1 VTPRISIPTATYFVR
16 RLREAVDNLWP
27 SVERSLRTQMSRDP
41 QFKKQLAAWTAKQGI
56 ANFGDVAF
64 YETVARQVVY
74 RLVGKILFYQSLRR
88 HVPTLPALDLA
99 EVNEALVMSR
109 LRDCFAEALKID
121 YQAVFEESIADHIPL
136 PQAAIDE
143 LVALTE
149 DLDRAHF
156 AEVPQDVMG
165 QVFEGLIP
173 YEERHALGQ
182 YFTRENLVDL
192 ISVFCIRDK
201 DDKVLDPACGTGTFL
216 IRGYD
221 RKKILGQEDHRR
233 LLSQLWG
240 VDIAHFPAE
249 LATINLFR
257 QDLSDADNFPR
268 IMACDFFEVT
278 PGQTFR
284 FPPPRAD
291 GTFGEFIEEPMP
303 VFDAAVSNF
312 PYIRQERIERR
323 VKGYKDQISHTIAED
338 WLAEYEGAFKLKK
351 RVAKDLANAKANGM
365 DLTPFYDEAEPRLS
379 GQADIYAYLFFHT
392 ARFLRPDGGRMG
404 IVTSNAWLDVAYGY
418 ELQRFFLNNFK
429 IAAILESRC
438 EPWFEE
444 AAINTI
450 VTVLERC
457 TDAEARDAHAVK
469 FVKVKRPLA
478 ELIPWDLKTE
488 AEARWEGLAELARRV
503 ENAAQAAGVGQPGQ
517 PTTYEDDDFRIRI
530 VRQGAL
536 REEVEANGK
545 TVKWGPYLRAPEVYL
560 ELLERCGDKLMAL
573 GEIAQPSRGCLTML
587 NEFFYLDDEAVR
599 RWSIEEEY
607 LQPLMK
613 SMGKSGRIRI
623 DVEALPHKV
632 FICREKLADLR
643 QEGKLGALRYIEWG
657 TQQRYTSGRHS
668 GLRWSENPWIQD
680 RKPGWWA
687 VPEYRTRPG
696 QVVWSKAYHD
706 RHPVRFS
713 PKPFIPDCR
722 LYFLDPAK
730 GVHIPLLAAVL
741 NSSIVALFLELTGRV
756 ILGEGVLDVMVEDAR
771 DYLLVPDVRQFTES
785 DRQSTLTAFQPLLD
799 RPIGS
804 VFQEIKRED
813 RQALD
818 SAVLGALDLD
828 PKEWLSRIYEGLT
841 TLVRERIELGRMRN
855 RRRKERVTRDTA
867 TLEQQALAEVL
878 PKGPKPFPAAF
889 FTRQIRQGEFE
900 TFALPHEPLRLE
912 RSPFGFGKYQLLT
925 EDGTVI
931 YEGNKF
937 QADYVRYTQ
946 MAGQFIVQMPKQPHH
961 VSKVLAEYRQYLR
974 ELRQRLHSA
983 IYNRALDQ
991 AVAERLTEKVW
1002 RELGLPEVEGT

>member
-1 VTPRISIPTATYFVR
+1 VTLRTSVPTATYFVR

-27 SVERSLRTQMSRDP
+27 PVERSLRTQMSRDP

-56 ANFGDVAF
+56 ANFGDAAF

-88 HVPTLPALDLA
+88 HVPTLPPLDLA

-182 YFTRENLVDL
+182 YFTREDLVDL
-192 ISVFCIRDK
+192 INAFCIRDK
-201 DDKVLDPACGTGTFL
+201 DDKVLDPTCGTGTFL

-257 QDLSDADNFPR
+257 QDLSDPDNFPR

-303 VFDAAVSNF
+303 VFDAVVSNF

-323 VKGYKDQISHTIAED
+323 VKGYKDQIGRTIAED
-338 WLAEYEGAFKLKK
+338 WLAEYEDAFKLKK
-351 RVAKDLANAKANGM
+351 RVAKDMANAKANGM
-365 DLTPFYDEAEPRLS
+365 DLTPFYDEAELRLS

-429 IAAILESRC
+429 IVAILESRC

-450 VTVLERC
+450 VTILERC
-457 TDAEARDAHAVK
+457 PDAAARDAHAVK

-503 ENAAQAAGVGQPGQ
+503 ESAAEVAGTGQPGR
-517 PTTYEDDDFRIRI
+517 PTTYEDTDFRIRI

-536 REEVEANGK
+536 RREVEANGK
-545 TVKWGPYLRAPEVYL
+545 TVKWGPYLRAPEVYFEIL
-560 ELLERCGDKLMAL
+560 DKCRDKLVPLKEVADIRF
-573 GEIAQPSRGCLTML
+573 GIKTGINA
-587 NEFFYLDDEAVR
+587 FFYLTQEEAR
-599 RWSIEEEY
+599 RWGIEEEF
-607 LQPLMK
+607 LKPVIK
-613 SMGKSGRIRI
+613 SPREATGILVESGK
-623 DVEALPHKV
+623 L
-632 FICREKLADLR
+632 KLRAFFCDKSKEELR
-643 QEGKLGALRYIEWG
+643 REGKTGALRYIEWG
-657 TQQRYTSGRHS
+657 ETQRTSGGTPWPEVPSVRGRKRWWSLSEAEDFSAQVFCAKAYNTDHTIYYSAEAITRLPVVFPIPNSDRCPKTSGRCS
-668 GLRWSENPWIQD
+668 ELKPGSPLSGVDWTGGSGRRGLRRDGRRCPRLPTRARRATVHRECPS
-680 RKPGWWA
+680 KHPG
-687 VPEYRTRPG
+687 
-696 QVVWSKAYHD
+696 
-706 RHPVRFS
+706 
-713 PKPFIPDCR
+713 C
-722 LYFLDPAK
+722 
-730 GVHIPLLAAVL
+730 
-741 NSSIVALFLELTGRV
+741 
-756 ILGEGVLDVMVEDAR
+756 
-771 DYLLVPDVRQFTES
+771 
-785 DRQSTLTAFQPLLD
+785 
-799 RPIGS
+799 
-804 VFQEIKRED
+804 
-813 RQALD
+813 
-818 SAVLGALDLD
+818 
-828 PKEWLSRIYEGLT
+828 
-841 TLVRERIELGRMRN
+841 
-855 RRRKERVTRDTA
+855 
-867 TLEQQALAEVL
+867 
-878 PKGPKPFPAAF
+878 FPAA
-889 FTRQIRQGEFE
+889 TRSSHRFR
-900 TFALPHEPLRLE
+900 FPR
-912 RSPFGFGKYQLLT
+912 
-925 EDGTVI
+925 
-931 YEGNKF
+931 
-937 QADYVRYTQ
+937 
-946 MAGQFIVQMPKQPHH
+946 
-961 VSKVLAEYRQYLR
+961 
-974 ELRQRLHSA
+974 
-983 IYNRALDQ
+983 DQ
-991 AVAERLTEKVW
+991 T
-1002 RELGLPEVEGT
+1002 